1 MLSPLNLV
9 RAQKFLLKFVRVR
22 VIYYIRYIMIIET
35 RGHERTPCGVTMNKR
50 FRVIVGF
57 SIQIHEESFI
67 SECYLKVETAFP

>member
-22 VIYYIRYIMIIET
+22 VIYYIRYILIIES
-35 RGHERTPCGVTMNKR
+35 HERTPCGVTMNKR